1 MFGVSFS
8 EILVI
13 FFVALLVLGPDRLP
27 RVLRTLGFVWGRVV
41 SVLNRL
47 RFDLEQEMHQ
57 SDLRRMR
64 EGQAEDGYPCGKD
77 E

>member
-8 EILVI
+8 EILVV

-27 RVLRTLGFVWGRVV
+27 RVMRTLGFIWGRVI

-57 SDLRRMR
+57 HDLRRMR
-64 EGQAEDGYPCGKD
+64 EGQANDSRSCGKD